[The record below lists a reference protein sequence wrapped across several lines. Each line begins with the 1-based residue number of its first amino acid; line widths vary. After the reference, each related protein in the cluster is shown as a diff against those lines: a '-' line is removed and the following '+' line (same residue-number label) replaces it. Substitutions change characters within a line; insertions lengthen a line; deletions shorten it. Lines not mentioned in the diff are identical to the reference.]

1 MKQLKTLSIF
11 MLMALMIAAFA
22 SCSKDD
28 DNEDFNLNTYIVG
41 TWHSYKITVYVQ
53 GGQYSG
59 QSVDAEISKTG
70 QYSESY
76 VELTFKEGGQ
86 ARMGAYKKNDNG
98 VMNWYEE
105 NGTYYI
111 SGDVVTITDNN
122 GEDDNVVFDTRSKN
136 LCIQGTGVTENGI
149 PYKVT
154 AYLKK

>member
-1 MKQLKTLSIF
+1 MLNSLS
-11 MLMALMIAAFA
+11 
-22 SCSKDD
+22 KK
-28 DNEDFNLNTYIVG
+28 VG
-41 TWHSYKITVYVQ
+41 RQEW
-53 GGQYSG
+53 
-59 QSVDAEISKTG
+59 
-70 QYSESY
+70 
-76 VELTFKEGGQ
+76 ELT
-86 ARMGAYKKNDNG
+86 KKNDNG

-122 GEDDNVVFDTRSKN
+122 GEDDNVVFDTRSKY